1 MKKKI
6 QCILLLVL
14 IVMLSGCARKTM
26 VVLVPDPEGTT
37 GRITVSNQA
46 GSVEIET
53 PNQATTIKDSQT
65 EPSTPTNIEKKTIDT
80 IFSEALSIQPPL
92 PVHFLLYFDKDVNLT
107 PDSSKRIADIL
118 AAIRARNSIDV
129 SVIGHADTA
138 GNTKYNL
145 KLSKRRAAAVGNILA
160 EQGVKP
166 NYISTTSHGE
176 ENLLIKTAD
185 NVVEPRNRRVEVVVR

>member
-1 MKKKI
+1 
-6 QCILLLVL
+6 
-14 IVMLSGCARKTM
+14 MLSGCARKTM

-46 GSVEIET
+46 GSVKIET